1 MQLSDSF
8 SSFRRYALYEKGLQP
23 RTIKEILAIT
33 LKLEIW
39 SNNKRIK
46 SITTSDIRSFLYE
59 QKHNRL
65 WSKKTFC
72 NARQYLKTF
81 FDFCIIMEYRLDN
94 PVLGINKPKLSKPL
108 PRCLTKAQVKTLL
121 LHLDTISWFNE
132 LSARRNQAIVRT
144 FLLSGVR
151 LSELLNL
158 QSNHVNVLEQTL
170 LIKKG
175 KGQKDRLIP
184 IHPEL
189 FPYLKIYNKT
199 KGEKTTHYYFSSIRS
214 DSRLTEKNLYAIFK
228 RLQKACGFHVIPHML
243 RHTFGKLSIEA
254 NLNPFTLK
262 TILGHADI
270 STTQIYVHLGNE
282 NIKTSFQKVH
292 LL

>member
-23 RTIKEILAIT
+23 RTTREILAIT
-33 LKLEIW
+33 SKLEIW
-39 SNNKRIK
+39 SSNKRIK
-46 SITTSDIRSFLYE
+46 SISTSDIRSFLYE

-81 FDFCIIMEYRLDN
+81 FDFCIAMEYRLDN
-94 PVLGINKPKLSKPL
+94 PVLGIKKPKLSKPL

-121 LHLDTISWFNE
+121 LHLDTISWFND
-132 LSARRNQAIVRT
+132 LSARRNKAIVRT
-144 FLLSGVR
+144 FLLSGIR
-151 LSELLNL
+151 LSELLDL
-158 QSNHVNVLEQTL
+158 KSNEVDLLEQTV

-189 FPYLKIYNKT
+189 SPYLKIYDKI
-199 KGEKTTHYYFSSIRS
+199 KVRRSIYYFSSIRS

-228 RLQKACGFHVIPHML
+228 RLQKVCGFHITPHML

-262 TILGHADI
+262 MILGHADI
-270 STTQIYVHLGNE
+270 STTQIYVRLGAE
-282 NIKTSFQKVH
+282 NIKESFQKVN
-292 LL
+292 LI